1 MTSQT
6 GQQIWG
12 NMCVVT
18 TTHILPNIS
27 RTKGNQIM
35 KKLFASEKQVINTL
49 ILTYFGKPRLGI
61 Q

>member
-27 RTKGNQIM
+27 RSKGNQIM
-35 KKLFASEKQVINTL
+35 KFGQSIENNVRNTFL
-49 ILTYFGKPRLGI
+49 SKII
-61 Q
+61 QNIGQGY

>member
-6 GQQIWG
+6 GQQILG

-35 KKLFASEKQVINTL
+35 KFGQSKENNVRNTFL
-49 ILTYFGKPRLGI
+49 SKII
-61 Q
+61 QNIGQGY

>member
-35 KKLFASEKQVINTL
+35 KFGQSIENNVRNTFL
-49 ILTYFGKPRLGI
+49 SKII
-61 Q
+61 QNIGQGY